1 MKFSDIKGIFEIG
14 ERKTFVELAEIVEI
28 GRRANSILFE
38 MVKDGGPLAA
48 STEEIGLLEKKS
60 DQLSFKIKEDILVGA
75 INPIVLD
82 NILECVDFAD
92 SIVDNYH
99 FVSKE
104 LNRIAKV
111 KFSEDFVAHGLDV
124 RSPLQK
130 MLDLADQAMMVVLRI
145 LKATNLAKTA
155 ELRANIEQI
164 EEEGDNL
171 KDNSFD
177 LLYESAPNMHY
188 LQFIH
193 LSEIIH
199 KFDDIL
205 DSCEDLADSLV
216 SVMAFISK

>member
-1 MKFSDIKGIFEIG
+1 MKLSEIKGIFEIG
-14 ERKTFVELAEIVEI
+14 ERKTFLELSEIIEI
-28 GRRANSILFE
+28 GRKANSIVIE
-38 MVKDGGPLAA
+38 MIKDGTSLVAA
-48 STEEIGLLEKKS
+48 TQDIRSLEKQS
-60 DQLSFKIKEDILVGA
+60 DQLSLNIKENILVA
-75 INPIVLD
+75 AVNPLLLD
-82 NILECVDFAD
+82 NILECVDLAD

-111 KFSEDFVAHGLDV
+111 KFSEDFVARGPDL
-124 RSPLQK
+124 RTPLQK
-130 MLDLADQAMMVVLRI
+130 MLDLADQAMVIILRI
-145 LKATNLAKTA
+145 LKATNMSKTA
-155 ELRANIEQI
+155 ELRANIELV

-177 LLYESAPNMHY
+177 LLYASAPNMHY

-193 LSEIIH
+193 FSEILH

>member
-1 MKFSDIKGIFEIG
+1 MKLSEIKGIFEIG
-14 ERKTFVELAEIVEI
+14 ERKTFLELSEIIEI
-28 GRRANSILFE
+28 GRKANSIVIE
-38 MVKDGGPLAA
+38 MIKDGTSLVAA
-48 STEEIGLLEKKS
+48 TQDIRSLEKQS
-60 DQLSFKIKEDILVGA
+60 DQLSLNIKENILVA
-75 INPIVLD
+75 AVNPLLLD
-82 NILECVDFAD
+82 NILECVDLAD

-111 KFSEDFVAHGLDV
+111 KFSEDFVARGPDL
-124 RSPLQK
+124 RTTLQK
-130 MLDLADQAMMVVLRI
+130 MLDLADQAMVIIIRI
-145 LKATNLAKTA
+145 LKATNMSKTA
-155 ELRANIEQI
+155 ELRANIELV

-177 LLYESAPNMHY
+177 LLYASAPNMHY

-193 LSEIIH
+193 FSEILH

>member
-1 MKFSDIKGIFEIG
+1 MKLSEIKGIFEIG
-14 ERKTFVELAEIVEI
+14 ERKTFLELSEIIEI
-28 GRRANSILFE
+28 GRKANSIVIE
-38 MVKDGGPLAA
+38 MIKDGTSLIAA
-48 STEEIGLLEKKS
+48 TQDIRLLEKQS
-60 DQLSFKIKEDILVGA
+60 DQLSLHIKENILVA
-75 INPIVLD
+75 AVNPLLLD
-82 NILECVDFAD
+82 NILECVDLAD

-111 KFSEDFVAHGLDV
+111 KFSEDFVARGPDL
-124 RSPLQK
+124 RTPLQK
-130 MLDLADQAMMVVLRI
+130 MLDLADQAMVIILRI
-145 LKATNLAKTA
+145 LKATNMSKTA
-155 ELRANIEQI
+155 ELRANIELV

-177 LLYESAPNMHY
+177 LLYASAPNMHY

-193 LSEIIH
+193 FSEILH